1 MVRRA
6 IAAFLGAVAIA
17 APRVLEAL
25 GAWET
30 HRQAAALGLMG
41 PSAAPIVPI
50 AVALGLGIAA
60 AWVVLR
66 AGRRGAA
73 LVAAVVT
80 AHALAEEGAMLRA
93 VDRGRP
99 TEDAVDRLEEPDGT
113 STGGAAALLA
123 DRAYRRL
130 AEPLAP
136 IVLAALA
143 VAVAAVGASD
153 RRWLPRGP
161 RALGIAAGGTALAV
175 LWLSLWSQR
184 ALPRDGALADELIFL
199 SLAVALAAALRTGPR
214 AIDPRSLATVA
225 LVPIGFAIAFGFAH
239 GWKETRRLCWAA
251 GSTSYDRDVREHALA
266 RARARLRSPIAWLP
280 DRVFPVSRDCDRAAR
295 ALGVP

>member
-1 MVRRA
+1 
-6 IAAFLGAVAIA
+6 
-17 APRVLEAL
+17 
-25 GAWET
+25 
-30 HRQAAALGLMG
+30 MG

-99 TEDAVDRLEEPDGT
+99 PRRARVPPPRRTAR
-113 STGGAAALLA
+113 A
-123 DRAYRRL
+123 DRARGARR
-130 AEPLAP
+130 
-136 IVLAALA
+136 
-143 VAVAAVGASD
+143 
-153 RRWLPRGP
+153 RRRGRRSERP
-161 RALGIAAGGTALAV
+161 T
-175 LWLSLWSQR
+175 
-184 ALPRDGALADELIFL
+184 
-199 SLAVALAAALRTGPR
+199 LAAARSARARDRRGWHRAGGAVAEPVEPARAPPR
-214 AIDPRSLATVA
+214 RRARRRADLPVAGRRARRGAPHRSTRDRSALARHRRVSFQPCAKPKAIAN
-225 LVPIGFAIAFGFAH
+225 PIGTSATA
-239 GWKETRRLCWAA
+239 CWAA